1 MPRQNALKPQ
11 DVAVALRLAEMP
23 EASYAALSADLSMSP
38 STAHQS
44 VERLQAAGLLR
55 PDSRHAN
62 WHSLIE
68 FLEHGVRY
76 SFPARLGRH
85 AHGVPT
91 AYSGPPLASEIFSD
105 DAIVW
110 PDAKGNAVGQSM
122 APLYPNAA
130 KLPHTC
136 PSLYELL
143 TLVDAIRLG
152 RARERTIAVKKMKE
166 RLAPAA

>member
-1 MPRQNALKPQ
+1 MSKPNALKPQ
-11 DVAVALRLAEMP
+11 DIAVALRLAEMP
-23 EASYAALSADLSMSP
+23 EASYTALSADLSMSV

-76 SFPARLGRH
+76 SFPARLERH
-85 AHGVPT
+85 ARGVPT
-91 AYSGPPLASEIFSD
+91 AYSGPPLANEILSD
-105 DAIVW
+105 EPIVW
-110 PDAKGNAVGQSM
+110 PDANGDAFGQSL

-136 PSLYELL
+136 PSVYELL
-143 TLVDAIRLG
+143 TLVDAIRMG
-152 RARERTIAVKKMKE
+152 RSRERSIAVEKMKE